1 MNRTIEVISVHKN
14 GVLTVDQT
22 LLSAMEKPH
31 HANNGFNV
39 CSVIEHS
46 FGKQNTT
53 ISHVPNTGSGCGLS
67 RTARSDCYA
76 NCQLTVPPNCMAS
89 RIIGLNES
97 PRNNLITL
105 RSDI

>member
-1 MNRTIEVISVHKN
+1 MNRTIEVVSVHKN
-14 GVLTVDQT
+14 GVLAVVQT

-31 HANNGFNV
+31 LANNDFNV

-53 ISHVPNTGSGCGLS
+53 VSHVPNTGSGCGLS
-67 RTARSDCYA
+67 KTARSDYYA
-76 NCQLTVPPNCMAS
+76 NCQLIVPPNCMAS
-89 RIIGLNES
+89 RIIGLDES
-97 PRNNLITL
+97 PKSTLITL